1 MTRHTSSTLLTLV
14 GLLLLATGCYKE
26 APVVSELGKPRYEI
40 KDGSDYVTHTIYD
53 IYKRTGVKVVYD
65 FDPSNVRWN
74 LGAQLAFNDP
84 RYTKIDPS
92 VPEDMKVVEDNLRL
106 LADNFLSFYK
116 DDFAQTYFPAYI
128 FLTDSIANG
137 RANKLITNSKRDHIA
152 INMYREGEVIRTKP
166 AINTWDAYRSETV
179 SQLHKTLWEF
189 IFTHRISWPTTFS
202 SFSADAYDQILGLRK
217 NLPGTTD
224 EDTENRDKI
233 LMSHGFWDYN
243 RNFVYADEKYKAHK
257 DPSLDIADY
266 IYRMTTMSEAEIQE
280 AMGDYTIMHEKY
292 DALRSFIKDKTGMDL
307 QTIGNAAA
315 KKRQTPGE

>member
-14 GLLLLATGCYKE
+14 GFLLLATGCYKE

-84 RYTKIDPS
+84 RYTKINPS

-106 LADNFLSFYK
+106 LADDFLSFYK

-202 SFSADAYDQILGLRK
+202 NFSADAYDQILGCL
-217 NLPGTTD
+217 LYTSD
-224 EDTENRDKI
+224 A
-233 LMSHGFWDYN
+233 
-243 RNFVYADEKYKAHK
+243 ADE
-257 DPSLDIADY
+257 
-266 IYRMTTMSEAEIQE
+266 
-280 AMGDYTIMHEKY
+280 
-292 DALRSFIKDKTGMDL
+292 
-307 QTIGNAAA
+307 
-315 KKRQTPGE
+315 